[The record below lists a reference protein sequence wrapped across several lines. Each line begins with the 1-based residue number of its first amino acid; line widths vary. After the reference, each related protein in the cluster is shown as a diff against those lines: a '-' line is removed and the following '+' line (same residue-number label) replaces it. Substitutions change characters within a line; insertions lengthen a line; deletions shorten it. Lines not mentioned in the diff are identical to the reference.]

1 MNAQKITSL
10 VALAEVEHVRQQYTS
25 ELEQLALQVELMGV
39 LVDENLERMRTVLT
53 TGNQQIAQEALAA
66 DDRIDA
72 MNVSLMERSYELLRR
87 EAPVASDL
95 RLIVSVLR
103 VTAELERIGDLAL
116 RIAKLAPEHELLTRV
131 PKAFDILETLAGHA
145 VSQYRDALRAWS
157 TLDLNLAQRVA
168 SEPQVAL
175 ALRHLVEALLSY
187 EGPDAVVVALRTMV
201 AGQALD
207 RIADH
212 SAVLGARVRYL
223 ITGDPDHLAAEVR

>member
-1 MNAQKITSL
+1 M
-10 VALAEVEHVRQQYTS
+10 RQQYTA
-25 ELEQLALQVELMGV
+25 ELEQLTLQVELMGV
-39 LVDENLERMRTVLT
+39 LVDENLERMRTVLH
-53 TGNQQIAQEALAA
+53 TGDQRVAQEALLA
-66 DDRIDA
+66 DDPIDA
-72 MNVSLMERSYELLRR
+72 MNVSLMERCYELLRR

-131 PKAFDILETLAGHA
+131 PRAFDILQTLAEHA
-145 VSQYRDALRAWS
+145 LTQYRDALRSWS
-157 TLDLNLAQRVA
+157 TLELTLAERVA
-168 SEPQVAL
+168 SEPEVAL
-175 ALRHLVEALLSY
+175 ALRHLVEALLGY

>member
-1 MNAQKITSL
+1 MSPAGS
-10 VALAEVEHVRQQYTS
+10 AEGGPLRLQYTA
-25 ELEQLALQVELMGV
+25 ELEQLALQVEMMGV
-39 LVDENLERMRTVLT
+39 MVDHNLERMREVLVS
-53 TGNQQIAQEALAA
+53 GEEAVAREAIAS

-72 MNVSLMERSYELLRR
+72 TNVSLMERCYELLRR

-116 RIAKLAPEHELLTRV
+116 RVVKLYPDHELLRV
-131 PKAFDILETLAGHA
+131 VPEAFDVLCTMADHA
-145 VSQYRDALRAWS
+145 IDRYRDALRAWS
-157 TLDLNLAQRVA
+157 TLDLELAAQVA
-168 SEPQVAL
+168 SEPQASL
-175 ALRHLVEALLSY
+175 AGAQLVESLLAHQGS
-187 EGPDAVVVALRTMV
+187 DAVAVTLRTMV

-212 SAVLGARVRYL
+212 AAILGARVRYL

>member
-39 LVDENLERMRTVLT
+39 LVDENLERMRTVLS